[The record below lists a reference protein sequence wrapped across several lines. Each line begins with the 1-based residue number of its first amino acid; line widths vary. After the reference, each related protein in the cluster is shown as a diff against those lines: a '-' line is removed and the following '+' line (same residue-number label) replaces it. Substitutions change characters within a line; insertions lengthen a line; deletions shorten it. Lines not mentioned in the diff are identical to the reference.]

1 MLKPND
7 FGFNIEIPKGIQTLE
22 GALVNIKVDRLE
34 NGVNYSSIYIY

>member
-22 GALVNIKVDRLE
+22 GGCVSIKVDQLE
-34 NGVNYSSIYIY
+34 NVGNYSST